1 MRTTV
6 IGGMPCVEQT
16 PLWLNAPGT
25 LGLCE
30 GEFNLT
36 RGSYYCWIVA
46 RAMSTLISTIVVIIV
61 ARTVTIPILTILAI
75 FIVIHIISLSPLSLP
90 LSTHTI
96 ITLIKLIMIIITI
109 IIIFPIVFFYVS
121 HIKLV
126 PKLCRAA
133 EQDLR
138 WALSA
143 LGSAFR
149 SRWWP
154 QRCRRARH
162 TNGSWENSWSSG
174 LKQCEAPK
182 IAKLVNIT
190 PITMVYG
197 TYNELVTGAYKP
209 TYNWGASHCSDTDRK
224 RMMIV
229 IVMISN

>member
-1 MRTTV
+1 MTFPVWKNKNCSKPPNSKCRLVMRTTV
-6 IGGMPCVEQT
+6 IGGIPCVEQT

-25 LGLCE
+25 LGLFE

-46 RAMSTLISTIVVIIV
+46 RTMSTLISTIVVIIV
-61 ARTVTIPILTILAI
+61 ASTVTIPILTILAI
-75 FIVIHIISLSPLSLP
+75 FIIIHIISLSPLSLP
-90 LSTHTI
+90 LSIHTI

-109 IIIFPIVFFYVS
+109 ITIITIIIIFPSYSSMFP

-133 EQDLR
+133 EYDSR

-143 LGSAFR
+143 LGSAFP

-162 TNGSWENSWSSG
+162 TNGSWENSRSSG
-174 LKQCEAPK
+174 LK
-182 IAKLVNIT
+182 LVIL
-190 PITMVYG
+190 IG
-197 TYNELVTGAYKP
+197 KG
-209 TYNWGASHCSDTDRK
+209 WW
-224 RMMIV
+224 
-229 IVMISN
+229 